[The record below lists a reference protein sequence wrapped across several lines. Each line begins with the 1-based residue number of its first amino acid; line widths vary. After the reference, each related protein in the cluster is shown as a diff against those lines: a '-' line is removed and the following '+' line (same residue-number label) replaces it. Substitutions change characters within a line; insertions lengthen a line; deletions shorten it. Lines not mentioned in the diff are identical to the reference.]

1 MDHQAASPLSAEEI
15 VALNRRYVF
24 FSWSVQNAVQPIPV
38 VGGEGI
44 YYWDADGR
52 RFMDFS
58 AQLMNLNIGYQH
70 PRVIAAIQE
79 QANQLCTSHPSMA
92 TGPKGVL
99 GSMIAELA
107 PGSLNKTFFTLGGAE
122 ANENAVK
129 FARLYSGRH
138 KIITRYRSYHG
149 ATYGAITLSGDYRR
163 PPVEPGIPGVVHVF
177 DPYCYRCV
185 FGQSPDTCHRE
196 CISHIEEVI
205 RFEGPET
212 VAALLMEGVTG
223 SNGIIVPPDDYWPR
237 LREITNKYGILLIS
251 DEVMSGFGRTGEW
264 FAVDNWGVEPDI
276 MTIAKGLTSGYMPL
290 GGVVVSDAIARHFD
304 ERMLYMGLTYFGHP
318 LSTAA
323 GVATLQVY
331 KEEGLVENSKRLG
344 LVLAARLQELK
355 ARHESIGDVRSIG
368 LFSVIELVSNR
379 NSRQPMEATVM
390 EAIKGRLFADG
401 LTTFINKNML
411 FICPP
416 LCITQ
421 AELLEGLGTI
431 ERAIIRVVRAGLP
444 GDNHRLCGGYPIRS
458 L

>member
-1 MDHQAASPLSAEEI
+1 LDLTQTNALTPQEI
-15 VALNRRYVF
+15 IDLNRRYVF
-24 FSWSVQNAVQPIPV
+24 FSWSVQKAVQPIPV
-38 VGGEGI
+38 TGGEGI
-44 YYWDADGR
+44 TYWDAAGR
-52 RFMDFS
+52 RFKDFS

-70 PRVIAAIQE
+70 PKVIAAIQE
-79 QANQLCTSHPSMA
+79 QATKLCAAHPSMA
-92 TGPKGVL
+92 TEPKGLL
-99 GSMIAELA
+99 GRMIAELT

-122 ANENAVK
+122 ANENAIK

-185 FGQSPDTCHRE
+185 FGQEPATCHRE

-205 RFEGPET
+205 RFEGPDT

-237 LREITNKYGILLIS
+237 LREITRKYGVLLIS

-264 FAVDNWGVEPDI
+264 FAVDNWEVEPDI

-290 GGVVVSDAIARHFD
+290 GGVVVSDAIASHFD

-318 LSTAA
+318 LSAA
-323 GVATLQVY
+323 AAVATLQVY
-331 KEEGLVENSKRLG
+331 QEEGLVANSKRLG
-344 LVLAARLQELK
+344 QVLAARLQELK
-355 ARHESIGDVRSIG
+355 EKYPSVGDVRSIG
-368 LFSVIELVSNR
+368 LFSVIEMVSDPI
-379 NSRQPMEATVM
+379 SREPMGAAVM
-390 EAIKGRLFADG
+390 DAIRGRLFADG

-411 FICPP
+411 FVCPP
-416 LCITQ
+416 LVINET
-421 AELLEGLGTI
+421 ELLDGLEII
-431 ERAIIRVVRAGLP
+431 ERAIAADVPAT
-444 GDNHRLCGGYPIRS
+444 
-458 L
+458 

>member
-1 MDHQAASPLSAEEI
+1 LEQTQTSSLTPQEI
-15 VALNRRYVF
+15 IDLNRRYVF
-24 FSWSVQNAVQPIPV
+24 FSWSVQKVVQPIPV
-38 VGGEGI
+38 TGGEGI
-44 YYWDADGR
+44 TYWDAAGR
-52 RFMDFS
+52 RFKDFS

-70 PRVIAAIQE
+70 PKVIAAIQE
-79 QANQLCTSHPSMA
+79 QATKLCAAHPSMA
-92 TGPKGVL
+92 TEPKGLL
-99 GSMIAELA
+99 GRMIAELT

-122 ANENAVK
+122 ANENAIK

-185 FGQSPDTCHRE
+185 FGQEPQTCRRE

-205 RFEGPET
+205 RFEGPDT

-237 LREITNKYGILLIS
+237 LREITRKYGVLLIS

-276 MTIAKGLTSGYMPL
+276 MTIAKGLTSGYMPM
-290 GGVVVSDAIARHFD
+290 GGVVVSDDIARHFD

-318 LSTAA
+318 LSAAA

-331 KEEGLVENSKRLG
+331 QEEGLVANSKRLG
-344 LVLAARLQELK
+344 QVLAARLQELK
-355 ARHESIGDVRSIG
+355 EKYPSVGDVRSIG
-368 LFSVIELVSNR
+368 LFSVIEMVSDR
-379 NSRQPMEATVM
+379 HSREVM
-390 EAIKGRLFADG
+390 PASVMDAIRGRLFADG
-401 LTTFINKNML
+401 LTTFINKNMV
-411 FICPP
+411 FVCPP
-416 LCITQ
+416 LVINQT
-421 AELLEGLGTI
+421 ELLDGLDII
-431 ERAIIRVVRAGLP
+431 ERAIAAEAP
-444 GDNHRLCGGYPIRS
+444 AT
-458 L
+458 

>member
-1 MDHQAASPLSAEEI
+1 MEHQAVSHLSAEEI
-15 VALNRRYVF
+15 IDLNRRYVF

-44 YYWDADGR
+44 YYWDAGGR
-52 RFMDFS
+52 RFIDFS

-70 PRVIAAIQE
+70 PKVIAAIKE
-79 QANQLCTSHPSMA
+79 QAERLCTAHPSMA
-92 TGPKGVL
+92 TEPKGQL

-107 PGSLNKTFFTLGGAE
+107 PGALNKTFFTLGGAE
-122 ANENAVK
+122 ANENAIK

-185 FGQSPDTCHRE
+185 FGQSPESCHRE

-205 RFEGPET
+205 RFEDPET

-237 LREITNKYGILLIS
+237 LREITRKYGILLIS

-264 FAVDNWGVEPDI
+264 FAVDNWDVEPDI
-276 MTIAKGLTSGYMPL
+276 MTIAKGMTSGYMPM

-318 LSTAA
+318 LCAATA
-323 GVATLQVY
+323 VATLQVY
-331 KEEGLVENSKRLG
+331 KEENLVENSKRLG
-344 LVLAARLQELK
+344 QVLAARLQELK
-355 ARHESIGDVRSIG
+355 NKHEIIGDVRSIG
-368 LFSVIELVSNR
+368 LFSVIELVSDR
-379 NSRQPMEATVM
+379 NSRQPMEVTVM
-390 EAIKGRLFADG
+390 DAIKGRLFADG
-401 LTTFINKNML
+401 LTTFINKNMV
-411 FICPP
+411 FVCPP
-416 LCITQ
+416 LCISE
-421 AELLEGLGTI
+421 AELLDGLKI
-431 ERAIIRVVRAGLP
+431 VERAIEAAKHSI
-444 GDNHRLCGGYPIRS
+444 
-458 L
+458 

>member
-1 MDHQAASPLSAEEI
+1 M
-15 VALNRRYVF
+15 
-24 FSWSVQNAVQPIPV
+24 
-38 VGGEGI
+38 
-44 YYWDADGR
+44 
-52 RFMDFS
+52 
-58 AQLMNLNIGYQH
+58 
-70 PRVIAAIQE
+70 
-79 QANQLCTSHPSMA
+79 
-92 TGPKGVL
+92 L
-99 GSMIAELA
+99 GKMIAGLT
-107 PGSLNKTFFTLGGAE
+107 PGTLNKTFFTLGGAE

-163 PPVEPGIPGVVHVF
+163 PPVEPGIPGVIHVF

-185 FGQSPDTCHRE
+185 FGQSPESCHRE

-237 LREITNKYGILLIS
+237 LREITHKYGILLIS

-276 MTIAKGLTSGYMPL
+276 MTIAKGLTSGYMPM

-318 LSTAA
+318 LSAA
-323 GVATLQVY
+323 AAVATLQVY
-331 KEEGLVENSKRLG
+331 QEECLVENSKRLG
-344 LVLAARLQELK
+344 QVLADRLQELK
-355 ARHESIGDVRSIG
+355 ATQQFIGDVRSIG
-368 LFSVIELVSNR
+368 LFSVIELVSNLG
-379 NSRQPMEATVM
+379 SRQPMEAAVM
-390 EAIKGRLFADG
+390 DDIKGRLFAEG

-416 LCITQ
+416 LSITE
-421 AELLEGLGTI
+421 AELLDGLSII
-431 ERAIIRVVRAGLP
+431 ERAITASTR
-444 GDNHRLCGGYPIRS
+444 PI
-458 L
+458 

>member
-1 MDHQAASPLSAEEI
+1 MEYQAVSALSAEEI
-15 VALNRRYVF
+15 IALNRRYVF
-24 FSWSVQNAVQPIPV
+24 FSWSVQNTVQPIPV

-44 YYWDADGR
+44 HYWDAEGR

-70 PRVIAAIQE
+70 PKVIAAIQE
-79 QANQLCTSHPSMA
+79 QAALLCTAHPSMA

-107 PGSLNKTFFTLGGAE
+107 PGALNKTFFTLGGAE

-185 FGQSPDTCHRE
+185 FGQSPESCHRE

-237 LREITNKYGILLIS
+237 LREITRKYGILLVS

-276 MTIAKGLTSGYMPL
+276 MTIAKGLTSGYMPM
-290 GGVVVSDAIARHFD
+290 GGVVVSEAIARHFD

-318 LSTAA
+318 LSAA
-323 GVATLQVY
+323 AAVATLKVY
-331 KEEGLVENSKRLG
+331 KEEGLVENSRRLG
-344 LVLAARLQELK
+344 FVLAERLQEMK
-355 ARHESIGDVRSIG
+355 TRYESVGDVRSIG
-368 LFSVIELVSNR
+368 LFSVIELVSDR
-379 NSRQPMEATVM
+379 HSRQPMEGAVM
-390 EAIKGRLFADG
+390 DTIKRRLFADG

-411 FICPP
+411 FVCPP
-416 LCITQ
+416 LSITET
-421 AELLEGLGTI
+421 ELLEGLGII
-431 ERAIIRVVRAGLP
+431 ERAIAAAIQP
-444 GDNHRLCGGYPIRS
+444 S
-458 L
+458 